1 MTKNAG
7 RISGATPALGEVSE
21 SPDDASERGREPVL
35 TSLLRRA
42 RLRVVPPAETGG
54 WCCPDC
60 GLAAEDRVAARLGFC
75 SRCLEFTGMC
85 AAGRKFVFPD
95 VMSMTIWHLPCT
107 NLGTSAWQL
116 SQGPLS
122 REVKLCPQHDA
133 DVRAGRASFLTEA
146 VALAPEAPFTIGP
159 PPV

>member
-1 MTKNAG
+1 MAARGK
-7 RISGATPALGEVSE
+7 VSE
-21 SPDDASERGREPVL
+21 SPDHASEPVREPAR
-35 TSLLRRA
+35 TRLLRRA
-42 RLRVVPPAETGG
+42 RLRLVPQADTGG
-54 WCCPDC
+54 WACPDC
-60 GLAAEDRVAARLGFC
+60 GLAAQDRVAARLGFC

-95 VMSMTIWHLPCT
+95 VMSMTIWHMPCT

-116 SQGPLS
+116 SQGTMSQVAL
-122 REVKLCPQHDA
+122 LCPQHDA

-146 VALAPEAPFTIGP
+146 VALAPEAPFTMGP